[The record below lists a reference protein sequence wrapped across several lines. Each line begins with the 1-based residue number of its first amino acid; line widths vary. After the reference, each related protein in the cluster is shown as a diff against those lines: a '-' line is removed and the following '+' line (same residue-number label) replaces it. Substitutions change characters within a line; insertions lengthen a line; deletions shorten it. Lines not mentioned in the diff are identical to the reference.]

1 MKLELPRNSLFAIL
15 LRSRWWVSILAAAGM
30 FALVRLWF
38 AAPYAVAAALP
49 LAVIGMYAAFQQL
62 RRPGPARIAKTLERA
77 RALSWD
83 EFCSALEEAFR
94 REKFTVTRMDGR
106 MDGAADLKLTHEG
119 LVTLV
124 ACKRWKAMRTGIEP
138 LREFDAASRE
148 RGAHARIYVAVGE
161 VTDNARAFAE
171 EKRIRLLQEEEL
183 AKLLA
188 RLR

>member
-94 REKFTVTRMDGR
+94 REKFTVAR

-138 LREFDAASRE
+138 LREFDAASSE
-148 RGAHARIYVAVGE
+148 HGAHSRIYIAVGE
-161 VTDNARAFAE
+161 VTDNARAFAAE
-171 EKRIRLLQEEEL
+171 NRIRLLQEEEL